1 MSTVTPRGPVGGPPR
16 APSWQ
21 GRGAGAGAVCS
32 RAPSFPAGRGGR
44 GRGGGGRHSPRRRPP
59 RGPWRHAGAVGP
71 RRGLRSSPG
80 PVGRSLL
87 LRQVRPPGWAVAPAP
102 SICGRPGGPRPRCGV
117 PWLDA
122 CASHPCW
129 PLRAPRHGLEGPLV
143 PSVGYSQVQTQSPP
157 LPSCAALGK
166 SHSLSVPQFT
176 HLSDGAFFRVSGGGG
191 STAQGGTGAGS
202 AGASWASAGRGCRGG
217 RRGPEAPPGRRGAR
231 EGTGS
236 KAASPSGRGVWG
248 ELGRGPRGQAA
259 PGPPV
264 PSPSRGHSPQLVC
277 PRQLGLAHRQPGAK
291 WVPVAG
297 LSSGVWG

>member
-1 MSTVTPRGPVGGPPR
+1 MTPRGPVGGPPR

-59 RGPWRHAGAVGP
+59 RGPWQHAGAVGP

-166 SHSLSVPQFT
+166 SQPLCASVYSPVGWRVLQSFGRQREHRT
-176 HLSDGAFFRVSGGGG
+176 GRDGRGLCWGVLGQRGPGLQGRPTGARGSSWSSGRQRGDRV
-191 STAQGGTGAGS
+191 QGGI
-202 AGASWASAGRGCRGG
+202 
-217 RRGPEAPPGRRGAR
+217 
-231 EGTGS
+231 S
-236 KAASPSGRGVWG
+236 KRQRS
-248 ELGRGPRGQAA
+248 LG
-259 PGPPV
+259 
-264 PSPSRGHSPQLVC
+264 
-277 PRQLGLAHRQPGAK
+277 
-291 WVPVAG
+291 
-297 LSSGVWG
+297 